1 MVTWVVCLCLED
13 KSMDQIKEKKNIW
26 KKIGKITLRTVVFL
40 LLFFLLIAGLIL
52 TPPVQQFITNK
63 ATAYLQ
69 KKLDTKV
76 SVGRLYIGLP
86 KNVVL
91 ENIYLEDRQKD
102 TLLYGGNIKVD
113 ISLINLILGRG
124 VNINRV
130 VLENI
135 TVKVKRQLPDTTF
148 NFRFIIDAFTS
159 KEAKPK
165 DKTDTVY
172 TPVSIGSVTLDKIRV
187 LYKDVITGNDVEANL
202 DHFDTEFDDFNLDK
216 MKFDIGATRL
226 AGLRLKA
233 YQTKPLVVEKPEVIE
248 NAEQKEG
255 VMPDISVKSIELEKI
270 YADYKNDVSALYA
283 LLDLGQLKIKPDKI
297 NLSKQLVN
305 LGDISLNKTTATI
318 RLGKTETINVTVKP
332 SEQPPAS
339 SNWKIQLASLQLD
352 SNNIQFDNDNVPRKK
367 SGMDYMHLKADGL
380 TFHVNDFIYNNDSI
394 AGKIEKG
401 SFTEQSGF
409 TLQQLQTDFLYADK
423 QAYLKNLYVKT
434 PGTELKRA
442 VAIQYESIEALQK
455 NIGPLQLDANVEN
468 SRIQVK
474 DILTFVPSLRS
485 QPAFA
490 NPNATWLLNANIK
503 GSVSN
508 MQINTLQVSGLHDTK
523 LSVKGRITGL
533 PDTKKINA
541 DLDIYNISSSKK
553 DILSFLPANAL
564 PVGIT
569 LPDRIS
575 LSGKL
580 NGGIEKL
587 TVDFKLGTSLGNA
600 LFKGSTQHITNS
612 KNAEYDLVLQT
623 QSLDLGTILRN
634 KNTFGPV
641 SADIVVKGKGYDT
654 KTANAGLQAKIKSA
668 ILKKYNYQGLN
679 INGSIAEQQAD
690 IHADIADPNIHFSMD
705 AKADLAKQYPA
716 VQLDGTIDS
725 IKLKELNF
733 SNDVIVY
740 RGKISGNFS
749 STNPDSLEGK
759 LFILESLLVH
769 NQQRFTMDS
778 IQLLA
783 ANQDSLQSLTLTSD
797 ILQAELKGKYKLT
810 EMGTVLQNAVE
821 PYFSTDSIAAAKN
834 KLSPYDFTINARLVN
849 KPILKVFID
858 SLRKLDTVS
867 VQSHF
872 AQGKGWNALII
883 APAVKVGAN
892 AVNDLVIKADAGDS
906 ALTASINVAQINAG
920 SSIAMYGTSVTADIA
935 HNNIDFA
942 LNIKDRTKK
951 EKYKLQGLFS
961 QLSNGI
967 YRFSLKPDSLLLNY
981 EKWTIAESNKIV
993 FNKGDINAANFTLGH
1008 SGEQLSINSLSAER
1022 NAPMEVSFKD
1032 FKIATLT
1039 GFAQQ
1044 DSTLADGILNGKATV
1059 TDITSSPVFVGDLT
1073 VNDLSIKKDTV
1084 GNIKVLVDNK
1094 VKDTYNANVTI
1105 SGNDNDVNLSGNYF
1119 AGTGSLDFLLD
1130 IKNLPLRTAEAF
1142 SGGAIKES
1150 SGGVNGK
1157 FNIAG
1162 TADKPSVNGDLNFNN
1177 AVFNLAMLNN
1187 IFKID
1192 QEKISVT
1199 NDGIRFDHFQ
1209 VKDSS
1214 DNILSIDGLA
1224 ATNNFINYNF
1234 NMDIKADN
1242 FRALNSTKK
1251 DNNLFY
1257 GQLYFDTRLKVKGT
1271 EAAPSV
1277 EGRLGINDK
1286 TKMTI
1291 VLPQNDPGV
1300 VDREGIVVF
1309 VDKDAKQ
1316 NDSLFLASYDS
1327 LNTSSVHGMD
1337 ISVNIA
1343 VNKNADFTLVIDE
1356 SNGDF
1361 LNVRGAAA
1369 LNAGVDPSGK
1379 INLTGTYELDEGTYE
1394 LTFNFLKRKFDIV
1407 KGSKIVW
1414 QGEPTDAEV
1423 DITAK
1428 YSVNTAPLDLV
1439 KNQLGEEITGTARN
1453 TYLTKI
1459 PFDVLLKMS
1468 GKLLQ
1473 PKITFDITLP
1483 EDKNI
1488 AVSNDII
1495 STVKTKLEMMRQDDA
1510 EMNKQVFALLLLNRF
1525 VAEDPFRSSSSTS
1538 TSTMV
1543 KQSVSKLLTE
1553 ELNRL
1558 AADLIKGVELNFD
1571 VESSDDYSKGERESR
1586 TDLNVGLSK
1595 RMLNDRLIVTV
1606 GSNFE
1611 LEGPQ
1616 NSNRQASNIA
1626 GNVLLNYRLSEDGRY
1641 MLKAYRK
1648 NQYQGVI
1655 DGYVVETGVGFT
1667 ITMDYNK
1674 FKEIFESRKA
1684 AAERRKMRRES
1695 RRIEQQ
1701 HSKTNVKGED

>member
-1 MVTWVVCLCLED
+1 
-13 KSMDQIKEKKNIW
+13 MDQIKEKKNIW
-26 KKIGKITLRTVVFL
+26 KKIGKITLKTVVFL

-52 TPPVQQFITNK
+52 TPPVQQFVTNK
-63 ATAYLQ
+63 ATTYLQ
-69 KKLDTKV
+69 KKLATKV

-113 ISLINLILGRG
+113 IGLIDIILGKG
-124 VNINRV
+124 IHINSV
-130 VLENI
+130 SLENI
-135 TVKVKRQLPDTTF
+135 TAKVKRQLPDTAF
-148 NFRFIIDAFTS
+148 NFQFIIDAFAS
-159 KEAKPK
+159 KDTKPK
-165 DKTDTVY
+165 DKTDTAS
-172 TPVSIGSVTLDKIRV
+172 TPVSIGAVTLDKIRV
-187 LYKDVITGNDVEANL
+187 LYKDVITGNDVEADL
-202 DHFDTEFDDFNLDK
+202 DHFDTKFDDFDLDK
-216 MKFDIGATRL
+216 MKFDIGNIKL
-226 AGLRLKA
+226 SGLSLKA
-233 YQTKPLVVEKPEVIE
+233 YQTQPLVVEKTVVTES
-248 NAEQKEG
+248 AGQKEG
-255 VMPDISVKSIELEKI
+255 AVPDISIKSIDLQKI

-283 LLDLGQLKIKPDKI
+283 LLHLGQLEIKPDKI
-297 NLSKQLVN
+297 DLSKQLVN
-305 LGDISLNKTTATI
+305 ISDISLNKTTAAL
-318 RLGKTETINVTVKP
+318 RLGKADTTNVTVKP
-332 SEQPPAS
+332 PEETPAS
-339 SNWKIQLASLQLD
+339 SSWKIQLASLKLD
-352 SNNIQFDNDNVPRKK
+352 SNNIQFDNDDAPRQK
-367 SGMDYMHLKADGL
+367 SGMDYMHLKTEGL
-380 TFHVNDFIYNNDSI
+380 TFHLTDFIYSSDSI

-401 SFTEQSGF
+401 IFTEQSGF
-409 TLQQLQTDFLYADK
+409 TLQQLQTDFLYAGK

-455 NIGPLQLDANVEN
+455 NIGALQLDVNVEN
-468 SRIQVK
+468 SRVQVK

-490 NPNATWLLNANIK
+490 DSNATWLLNGNIK
-503 GSVSN
+503 GSISN
-508 MQINTLQVSGLHDTK
+508 MQINNLQVSGLHDTK

-533 PDTKKINA
+533 LNADNINA
-541 DLDIYNISSSKK
+541 NLDIHNISSSKK
-553 DILSFLPANAL
+553 DILSFMPANSIPEGISL
-564 PVGIT
+564 PEK
-569 LPDRIS
+569 IS
-575 LSGKL
+575 LSGSI
-580 NGGIEKL
+580 NGGVKKL
-587 TVDFKLGTSLGNA
+587 TVDLKLSTNLGNA
-600 LFKGSTQHITNS
+600 LLKGNTQNITDA
-612 KNAEYDLVLQT
+612 KRAGYDLELQT
-623 QSLDLGTILRN
+623 QSLDLGTILQD

-641 SADIVVKGKGYDT
+641 SADFVVKGKGYDT
-654 KTANAGLQAKIKSA
+654 QTANASLQATIKSA
-668 ILKKYNYQGLN
+668 ILKKYNYEGLN
-679 INGSIAEQQAD
+679 INGSIAEQKAD
-690 IHADIADPNIHFSMD
+690 IHADIADPNIHFSLD

-716 VQLDGTIDS
+716 VQLDGIIDS

-749 STNPDSLEGK
+749 NTNPDSLEGK

-783 ANQDSLQSLTLTSD
+783 ANQDSLQSLTLSSD
-797 ILQAELKGKYKLT
+797 ILHAELKGKYKLT
-810 EMGTVLQNAVE
+810 EMGAVMQNAVE
-821 PYFSTDSIAAAKN
+821 PYFSTDSITAAEIKIA
-834 KLSPYDFTINARLVN
+834 PYDFSINAKLIN
-849 KPILKVFID
+849 KPVLKIFID
-858 SLRKLDTVS
+858 SLQKLDTVS

-872 AQGKGWNALII
+872 AQGQGWNALIT

-892 AVNDLVIKADAGDS
+892 AVNDLIIKADAGDS
-906 ALTASINVAQINAG
+906 ILSASINIAQINAG
-920 SSIAMYGTSVTADIA
+920 SSIAMYGTSLTAGIA

-942 LNIKDRTKK
+942 LNVKDKAQK
-951 EKYKLQGLFS
+951 EKYNLQGLFN
-961 QLSNGI
+961 QVNNGI
-967 YRFSLKPDSLLLNY
+967 YRFSLKQDSLLLNY

-993 FNKGDINAANFTLGH
+993 LDKGDINAADFTLDH
-1008 SGEQLSINSLSAER
+1008 SGEQLNINSLSAER
-1022 NAPMEVSFKD
+1022 NAPLEISFKD

-1044 DSTLADGILNGKATV
+1044 DSTLADGVLNGKATV
-1059 TDITSSPVFVGDLT
+1059 TDITFSPVFVGDIT

-1105 SGNDNDVNLSGNYF
+1105 SGNDNDINLSGNYF
-1119 AGTGSLDFLLD
+1119 TNTSSFDFLLN
-1130 IKNLPLRTAEAF
+1130 IRRLPMKTAQAF
-1142 SGGAIKES
+1142 SGGAIRES
-1150 SGGVNGK
+1150 SGYLDGK
-1157 FNIAG
+1157 FNVTG

-1177 AVFNLAMLNN
+1177 TVFNFAMLNN
-1187 IFKID
+1187 IFRID
-1192 QEKISVT
+1192 QEKIAVT
-1199 NDGIRFDHFQ
+1199 SEGIRFNHFQ

-1214 DNILSIDGLA
+1214 GNDLSIDGLA
-1224 ATNNFINYNF
+1224 ATNNFTNYNF
-1234 NMDIKADN
+1234 DLDIKADN

-1291 VLPQNDPGV
+1291 VLPQNDPGI
-1300 VDREGIVVF
+1300 VDREGIVAF
-1309 VDKDAKQ
+1309 VDKDASQ
-1316 NDSLFLASYDS
+1316 NDSLFLAGYDS
-1327 LNTSSVHGMD
+1327 LNTASVQGMD
-1337 ISVNIA
+1337 ISVNITI
-1343 VNKNADFTLVIDE
+1343 NKNADFTLVIDE
-1356 SNGDF
+1356 GNGDF
-1361 LNVRGAAA
+1361 LNVRGAAE

-1379 INLTGTYELDEGTYE
+1379 INFTGSYELDEGTYE

-1414 QGEPTDAEV
+1414 QGEPTDADV

-1428 YSVNTAPLDLV
+1428 YTANTAPLDLV
-1439 KNQLGEEITGTARN
+1439 KNQLGEDISGSERN

-1473 PKITFDITLP
+1473 PKIAFDIILP
-1483 EDKNI
+1483 EDRNI
-1488 AVSNDII
+1488 GVSNDII

-1538 TSTMV
+1538 ASTMV

-1571 VESSDDYSKGERESR
+1571 VESSDDYSTGERESR

-1595 RMLNDRLIVTV
+1595 RMLNDRLTVTV

-1616 NSNRQASNIA
+1616 NSNQQASNIA

-1655 DGYVVETGVGFT
+1655 DGYVVETGIGFT
-1667 ITMDYNK
+1667 ITMDYNR
-1674 FKEIFESRKA
+1674 FREIFENRKA
-1684 AAERRKMRRES
+1684 AAERRKMRREN
-1695 RRIEQQ
+1695 RREEQQ